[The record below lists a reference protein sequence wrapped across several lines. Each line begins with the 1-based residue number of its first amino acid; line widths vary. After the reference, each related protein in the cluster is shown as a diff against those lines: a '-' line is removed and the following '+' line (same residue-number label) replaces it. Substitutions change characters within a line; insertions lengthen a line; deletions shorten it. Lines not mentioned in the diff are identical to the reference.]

1 MKIMDSV
8 DDGQDDDRVN
18 LFCICYNL
26 ELFRTLVRGAI
37 GAFGKRR
44 IIKLFLCKSITIFK
58 LVVTFV
64 FRYGT
69 ADTSLNLC

>member
-26 ELFRTLVRGAI
+26 ELFRTLVRGAT

-44 IIKLFLCKSITIFK
+44 ISQLFLSAKPIIAVA
-58 LVVTFV
+58 L
-64 FRYGT
+64 
-69 ADTSLNLC
+69 SLRQCSF